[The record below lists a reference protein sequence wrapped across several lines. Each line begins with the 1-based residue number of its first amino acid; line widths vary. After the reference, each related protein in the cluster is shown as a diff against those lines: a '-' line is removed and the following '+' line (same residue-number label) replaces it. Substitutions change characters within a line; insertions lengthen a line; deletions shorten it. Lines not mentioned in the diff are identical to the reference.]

1 MAPSGR
7 PAGVPHWEDARMT
20 NRGCG
25 SLHGARF
32 SGRWRRQDDAVR
44 LCRAAQRA
52 KREAP
57 QFLAPICRR
66 LLAPICR
73 RLRESLAGFAPEGPE
88 AKIRSRA
95 CGCPV

>member
-1 MAPSGR
+1 
-7 PAGVPHWEDARMT
+7 MT
-20 NRGCG
+20 KRGCG
-25 SLHGARF
+25 GLHGARF
-32 SGRWRRQDDAVR
+32 PRSWRRQDDAVR

-66 LLAPICR
+66 L
-73 RLRESLAGFAPEGPE
+73 RESLAGFGPEGPE